1 MPCGRVI
8 IEEAVSSENKS
19 AVWFNT
25 SILIDMSVIQ
35 ESKDTIIGK
44 VSEYLHWLTIPKKE
58 FGNMPVCPYLNA
70 ELSKDLLYMDIW
82 YTHDNSFM
90 DLMESFLLSGK
101 NSALIVCPNTHTIDW
116 SAVDRSIIQ
125 KQITDLL
132 RKNPQ
137 TQYLKCMIFSPYED
151 FEVAGVK
158 TRSEAPYFLI
168 NVAPTKQL
176 GKSHKDLTKTKYF
189 DNFTDEQKS
198 KLNVPKK

>member
-1 MPCGRVI
+1 
-8 IEEAVSSENKS
+8 
-19 AVWFNT
+19 
-25 SILIDMSVIQ
+25 MSNVIQ
-35 ESKDTIIGK
+35 ESRETIIDK
-44 VSEYLHWLTIPKKE
+44 TAKYLHWLTIPKSE
-58 FGNMPVCPYLNA
+58 FGNMPICPFLDK
-70 ELSKDLLYMDIW
+70 ELRDDLLYMDIW
-82 YTHDNSFM
+82 YTHESSFM
-90 DLMESFLLSGK
+90 DIMESFLLSNK
-101 NSALIVCPNTHTIDW
+101 NSALVICPNTHTIDW

-137 TQYLKCMIFSPYED
+137 TEYLKSMIFSPYED

-189 DNFTDEQKS
+189 DNFTEDEKS
-198 KLNVPKK
+198 RLNVPKK